1 MPLRHAFINKNN
13 FKSINIFSEI
23 LKHCIKVRKKSAFL
37 LLYILLKMLASYEE
51 KRLLSVI
58 VNDIR
63 NKRQFVI
70 YISPKKLS
78 LC

>member
-1 MPLRHAFINKNN
+1 
-13 FKSINIFSEI
+13 
-23 LKHCIKVRKKSAFL
+23 
-37 LLYILLKMLASYEE
+37 MLASYEE